1 MVQQSSQIS
10 LSAQTGLQH
19 FGLRLDQVIA
29 DLFPEYSRS
38 KLKEWILAGNVTVNG
53 EVCKVPR
60 QKVTGDECIEIEA
73 EITQQV
79 ANVPQK
85 IELDIVY
92 EDEHILIINKPAD

>member
-10 LSAQTGLQH
+10 LAAQTEFQH

-29 DLFPEYSRS
+29 DLFPDYSRS

-60 QKVTGDECIEIEA
+60 QKMTGDAAHCLRL
-73 EITQQV
+73 
-79 ANVPQK
+79 K
-85 IELDIVY
+85 
-92 EDEHILIINKPAD
+92 

>member
-10 LSAQTGLQH
+10 LAAQTEFQH

-29 DLFPEYSRS
+29 DLFPDYSRS

-60 QKVTGDECIEIEA
+60 QKMTGDESIEIEA

-79 ANVPQK
+79 ANA
-85 IELDIVY
+85 
-92 EDEHILIINKPAD
+92 H